1 MHPHVSIDCAV
12 LLKGRNHLVRFLST
26 DSNSLEKG
34 GGCELLAVNVLES
47 GHAGLATETYWCW
60 DRNSNYSR
68 GKIPVAQGFCEFTQ

>member
-26 DSNSLEKG
+26 DGNSLEKG

-60 DRNSNYSR
+60 DPKSNYSR